1 MRRGRRFFMF
11 VALVSCALWV
21 TPVGASAHPLGN
33 FTINRYSGIEVA
45 TDEIVVHYVV
55 DMAEIPTIQELG
67 IRSGQQVDQNALDA
81 YAEELVPRVV
91 DNLTLTA
98 NGNPVVLDAG
108 RPATELLPGQGP
120 LEVLRLE
127 VDLTGELADAGATIE
142 YTDDNYSDRVGWKE
156 IVIYPVRGQGIER
169 SSVPSESSSDE
180 LRSYPQDEL
189 SSPLNQVTASADLAP
204 GAGDGAVPQVR
215 QETASF
221 DVFGSSFA
229 SLIERDLTPGAFLFA
244 LMLAVGFGAVHALG
258 PGHGKTVMAA
268 YLVGAEGRAR
278 HAVSVGVAV
287 SIMHTFSVVA
297 LGLLTLWASRL
308 FPPESVYPYLSL
320 ISGAVVLALG
330 TWLLRMRL
338 SFRNAPRAPT
348 HHAPERVLVG
358 VGASESAPDH
368 RPHDHGR
375 GRDHG
380 GHSHSPDHLDDSG
393 GHDHGFGYHSHSPAE
408 LPAGV
413 SVLSRRGLVAI
424 AVSGG
429 LLPSPSALVVLLGS
443 IALGRVAFGLT
454 LVAAFSVGLAGALTL
469 VGIAVLRARAYAT
482 RRFGSRAGAALPI
495 LSAAAITLLG
505 AYLTLRALFTLV

>member
-1 MRRGRRFFMF
+1 MRWGRRFLVF
-11 VALVSCALWV
+11 VALAVCALCV
-21 TPVGASAHPLGN
+21 APAAASAHPLGN
-33 FTINRYSGIEVA
+33 FTINRYTGIEVA

-67 IRSGQQVDQNALDA
+67 IRSGQEVDQEALDA
-81 YAEELVPRVV
+81 YAEDLVPRLA

-98 NGNPVVLDAG
+98 NDDSVALRAG
-108 RPATELLPGQGP
+108 RPATALLPGEGP

-127 VDLTGELADAGATIE
+127 VDFTGELADPGATIE
-142 YTDDNYSDRVGWKE
+142 YIDDNYADRVGWKE

-169 SSVPSESSSDE
+169 SSVPSESISDE

-189 SSPLNQVTASADLAP
+189 TSPLNQATASADLAP
-204 GAGDGAVPQVR
+204 GAGEGVVPKVR
-215 QETASF
+215 EETASF
-221 DVFGSSFA
+221 DVFGDSFA
-229 SLIERDLTPGAFLFA
+229 SLIERDLTPGAFLLA
-244 LMLAVGFGAVHALG
+244 LVLAVGFGAVHALG

-268 YLVGAEGRAR
+268 YLVAEGRVR

-287 SIMHTFSVVA
+287 SIMHTFSVVV
-297 LGLLTLWASRL
+297 LGLLTLWASSL

-320 ISGAVVLALG
+320 VSGVVVLALG
-330 TWLLRMRL
+330 TWLLRVRMH
-338 SFRNAPRAPT
+338 SRNARRTPIHR
-348 HHAPERVLVG
+348 HASERVLVG
-358 VGASESAPDH
+358 VGANGNAHEH
-368 RPHDHGR
+368 EHDRSR
-375 GRDHG
+375 GHDHG
-380 GHSHSPDHLDDSG
+380 GHSHDHLDDSG
-393 GHDHGFGYHSHSPAE
+393 GHDHGFGYHTHSAAE

-413 SVLSRRGLVAI
+413 AVLSRRGLVAI
-424 AVSGG
+424 ALSGG

-482 RRFGSRAGAALPI
+482 RRFGSRAGAVLPI

-505 AYLTLRALFTLV
+505 AWLTLRALFALG